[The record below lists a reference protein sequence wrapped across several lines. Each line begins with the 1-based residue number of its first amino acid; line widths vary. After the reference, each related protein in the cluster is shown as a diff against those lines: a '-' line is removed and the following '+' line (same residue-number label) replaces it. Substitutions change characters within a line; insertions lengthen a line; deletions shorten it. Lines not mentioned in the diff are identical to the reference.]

1 MEAKPSK
8 RLSVRKNRGNRM
20 AELEKNEEKMIK
32 DEQLDIF
39 KEESSDEDFNIND
52 EKIPE
57 DSSIVTSKE
66 NSYDYEEYEEN
77 KTDFS
82 KKLKSK
88 KNKQKNEEEIF
99 DIENLDLDLI
109 DKIEFAREDGID
121 VSDKEALDNYKV
133 YSSESDEND
142 EEYTNRKTKKNK
154 NKKKKK
160 KIKKDDNILPEKSI
174 SEKNEISINL
184 PLYTEENEEKS
195 LFSNKENNLIDDVLQ
210 KKRTRNENKLINL
223 FKKPKR
229 EKINK
234 NVNIIGSRLNPKTI
248 IINKKIYYEDEQIE
262 EKINKKQKKLERE
275 EENRK
280 NIINFNLEQ
289 EMDTKNIIQKFK
301 EQEKEK
307 KQFSFHDKIIS
318 QEQRL
323 FESIFTEWS
332 NKKSLLTMQKLEDLN
347 KRENNFS
354 SKKNLT
360 DFIKII
366 NSEKHIVENDYNNL
380 NENNFN
386 KINVTFS
393 NVEYYNKIFQFFN
406 KKPPN
411 KEKKLCA
418 ITGKPAKYYDPLT
431 KSYYSSIDSFKLL
444 RERYF
449 QKEEDGLLFRIQT
462 LSDLASQKKERLKKM
477 ILVDEQNNILNSTNN
492 LILNN
497 NNGDKIKENL
507 NQNKINNIKNTN
519 KDYSILN
526 IVNKYGLLKKEGEYE
541 KRIISHRIYN
551 RNRENCLESGML
563 LEANKYKL
571 VISKKI
577 FKDKYSTK
585 LSNSLDEMKNE
596 EIIL

>member
-1 MEAKPSK
+1 
-8 RLSVRKNRGNRM
+8 M

-32 DEQLDIF
+32 DEQFDIF
-39 KEESSDEDFNIND
+39 KEESSDDDFNIND

-57 DSSIVTSKE
+57 DSSIVSSKE
-66 NSYDYEEYEEN
+66 DSIDYEENEEN

-88 KNKQKNEEEIF
+88 KNRQKNEEEII

-121 VSDKEALDNYKV
+121 VSDKEALNNYKV
-133 YSSESDEND
+133 YSSDSDDDD

-154 NKKKKK
+154 KKKKK
-160 KIKKDDNILPEKSI
+160 KIKKDDNILPEKI
-174 SEKNEISINL
+174 TSEKNGISINL
-184 PLYTEENEEKS
+184 PLYSEENEEKS
-195 LFSNKENNLIDDVLQ
+195 MFSNKENNLIDDVLQ

-234 NVNIIGSRLNPKTI
+234 NVNIIGSRLNPKSI
-248 IINKKIYYEDEQIE
+248 IINKKIYIEDEQIE
-262 EKINKKQKKLERE
+262 EKITKKQKKLERE

-366 NSEKHIVENDYNNL
+366 NSEKHIIENDYNNIG
-380 NENNFN
+380 ENNFN

-406 KKPPN
+406 KKPLN

-477 ILVDEQNNILNSTNN
+477 ILVDEQNNITNSSNN

-497 NNGDKIKENL
+497 NNGDNNKNNNIS
-507 NQNKINNIKNTN
+507 QNKINSIKNTN
-519 KDYSILN
+519 KDYTILN